1 MTSERFSADT
11 FVVSGG
17 RPAHEHDAPVNPP
30 IILSSTYR
38 GTDTVDTV
46 NDRVYARF
54 ANDTWEGMEEV
65 VARLE
70 GATQPGLLFPSGMA
84 AVASVIDLVPVGS
97 VILVPKHAYMAS
109 VTMCKDLERRGIA
122 EVVRYDLEDT
132 ASVIAALEDAAAR
145 TGVTPGAVDYAAPK
159 VLIWIE
165 SPTNPMLEVGDV
177 PAICAA
183 AKRLGVVSAVDNTFS
198 TPLVQR
204 PLSFGAD
211 VVVHSATK
219 FLAGHSDVLL
229 GVSVTSNEALYQ
241 AMLHHRI
248 TNGAIAG
255 PMEAWLGLR
264 GLRTLAVRVERSM
277 ANAQVL
283 AERLGEHPA
292 VAQVR
297 YPGLP
302 TDKGHELAKK
312 QMTGGFGAVLCVVL
326 NTDAAGAQRV
336 VEALKLWTPATS
348 LGGVESLVERRRRH
362 GNEPDSIPESLLR
375 LSVGIE
381 NVDDLYDDLV
391 NALKEIA

>member
-70 GATQPGLLFPSGMA
+70 GATQPGLLF
-84 AVASVIDLVPVGS
+84 GS

-145 TGVTPGAVDYAAPK
+145 TGVTPGTVDYAAPK
-159 VLIWIE
+159 ALIWIE

-229 GVSVTSNEALYQ
+229 GVSVTSNEVLYQ

-292 VAQVR
+292 VVQVR

>member
-145 TGVTPGAVDYAAPK
+145 TGVTPGTVDYAAPK

-165 SPTNPMLEVGDV
+165 SPTNPMLEVGDL

-198 TPLVQR
+198 TPYKAYC
-204 PLSFGAD
+204 LSRII
-211 VVVHSATK
+211 TK
-219 FLAGHSDVLL
+219 
-229 GVSVTSNEALYQ
+229 Y
-241 AMLHHRI
+241 
-248 TNGAIAG
+248 
-255 PMEAWLGLR
+255 
-264 GLRTLAVRVERSM
+264 
-277 ANAQVL
+277 
-283 AERLGEHPA
+283 
-292 VAQVR
+292 
-297 YPGLP
+297 
-302 TDKGHELAKK
+302 
-312 QMTGGFGAVLCVVL
+312 
-326 NTDAAGAQRV
+326 
-336 VEALKLWTPATS
+336 
-348 LGGVESLVERRRRH
+348 
-362 GNEPDSIPESLLR
+362 R
-375 LSVGIE
+375 LSVIQR
-381 NVDDLYDDLV
+381 NSI
-391 NALKEIA
+391 KIASFACRTKI

>member
-145 TGVTPGAVDYAAPK
+145 TGVTPGTVAYAAPK
-159 VLIWIE
+159 VPRTPCLRWGMCPQFVRLRNGWVWFLRWIIR
-165 SPTNPMLEVGDV
+165 SP
-177 PAICAA
+177 
-183 AKRLGVVSAVDNTFS
+183 
-198 TPLVQR
+198 
-204 PLSFGAD
+204 
-211 VVVHSATK
+211 
-219 FLAGHSDVLL
+219 
-229 GVSVTSNEALYQ
+229 
-241 AMLHHRI
+241 
-248 TNGAIAG
+248 
-255 PMEAWLGLR
+255 LR
-264 GLRTLAVRVERSM
+264 WCSGRCRSGRM
-277 ANAQVL
+277 
-283 AERLGEHPA
+283 
-292 VAQVR
+292 
-297 YPGLP
+297 
-302 TDKGHELAKK
+302 
-312 QMTGGFGAVLCVVL
+312 
-326 NTDAAGAQRV
+326 
-336 VEALKLWTPATS
+336 W
-348 LGGVESLVERRRRH
+348 
-362 GNEPDSIPESLLR
+362 
-375 LSVGIE
+375 
-381 NVDDLYDDLV
+381 
-391 NALKEIA
+391 

>member
-145 TGVTPGAVDYAAPK
+145 TGV
-159 VLIWIE
+159 
-165 SPTNPMLEVGDV
+165 NPMLEVGDL

-229 GVSVTSNEALYQ
+229 GVSVTSNEVLYQ

-302 TDKGHELAKK
+302 TDKGHELAKR